1 MYKIKEYI
9 VIDYNAKYYIIS
21 KNKYL
26 NSVFSKKHYKF
37 NFYAATTPLLDN
49 MYKIYILSSNNKTV
63 NMGDIICNENN
74 YDDLKKKYKTI
85 DVFYINNKDDIHCRL
100 FCMNI
105 VLSNNIIKSIKWHNN
120 SINSINS
127 INNNSIN
134 SINSINNNSINN
146 NSNLSVYV
154 FRQNKKIY
162 KANLSIILWP
172 PAFQFKES
180 ITKYIGENYNI
191 IDQTDF
197 TLPSNKLMSFIY
209 SVYKDDI
216 RCNMDNL
223 PRKQKFFLNFP
234 LKLRYIRF
242 LSNNIRLNNDN
253 VSRLAID
260 LKKKI
265 RTKFKGYIDGYIYD
279 IICHMSD
286 NTFHSNNINKIINKK
301 NYIMEI

>member
-9 VIDYNAKYYIIS
+9 VIDYNGKYYIIS

-26 NSVFSKKHYKF
+26 NSVLSKKHYKF

-120 SINSINS
+120 KNSSI
-127 INNNSIN
+127 
-134 SINSINNNSINN
+134 N

-180 ITKYIGENYNI
+180 ITKYIEENYKI

-216 RCNMDNL
+216 RCNIDNL
-223 PRKQKFFLNFP
+223 PRKQKFFLNYP

-265 RTKFKGYIDGYIYD
+265 RTKFKGYINGYIYD

-286 NTFHSNNINKIINKK
+286 NTFHSNNINKIINKN